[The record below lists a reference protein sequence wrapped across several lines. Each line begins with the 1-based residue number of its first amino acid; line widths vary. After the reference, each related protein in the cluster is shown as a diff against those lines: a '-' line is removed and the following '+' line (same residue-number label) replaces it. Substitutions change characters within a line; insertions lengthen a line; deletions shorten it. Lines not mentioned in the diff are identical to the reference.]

1 MVLPTEVE
9 TVSGLGQLQRPC
21 VGHRLP
27 VIGSLPDKAPI
38 CSNAPPARRGCKP
51 VVRALVRVYNDL
63 ARANTAGST
72 TEGSTGPVACDK
84 GAGLMVA
91 TDVKE
96 TRRRLNE
103 LAETQHWV
111 HHVADLDSGKILTF
125 PLDRP
130 VTPLSRAE
138 RLSRL
143 GHSFDPSIFGGIFG
157 GPSYSLSPNHPHNDS
172 PLAGLSVSGADIFD
186 AFRDQV
192 IWSPPQNANDA
203 NFIFRQINFTLTVSP
218 IALSRE
224 YQSVRQGLARNGGT
238 PQGVI
243 QKRLSSDSH

>member
-1 MVLPTEVE
+1 MVLPAEVE
-9 TVSGLGQLQRPC
+9 TVGGLSWLQKPC
-21 VGHRLP
+21 VDQRLP
-27 VIGSLPDKAPI
+27 AKRSLPDKAPI
-38 CSNAPPARRGCKP
+38 CLNGTPARRRCKP
-51 VVRALVRVYNDL
+51 VARSLVRVYNDL
-63 ARANTAGST
+63 ATTNTAGST
-72 TEGSTGPVACDK
+72 TEGSTGPVVCDK

-96 TRRRLNE
+96 TRRQLNE

-192 IWSPPQNANDA
+192 IWSPPQTANDA
-203 NFIFRQINFTLTVSP
+203 DFIFRQIKLPSP
-218 IALSRE
+218 YRRLRALSRVSIC
-224 YQSVRQGLARNGGT
+224 QARAG
-238 PQGVI
+238 QEW
-243 QKRLSSDSH
+243 

>member
-1 MVLPTEVE
+1 
-9 TVSGLGQLQRPC
+9 
-21 VGHRLP
+21 
-27 VIGSLPDKAPI
+27 
-38 CSNAPPARRGCKP
+38 
-51 VVRALVRVYNDL
+51 
-63 ARANTAGST
+63 
-72 TEGSTGPVACDK
+72 
-84 GAGLMVA
+84 MVA

-96 TRRRLNE
+96 TRRQLNE

-192 IWSPPQNANDA
+192 IWSPPQTANDA

-218 IALSRE
+218 SARSLASINLSGKGWPGMVGHLRVLYKNGSLQIPIDAYVSHTVDLTFDSGNQFASIAMTLEAGIQLLEFDSMSLVTLPPLLELS
-224 YQSVRQGLARNGGT
+224 T
-238 PQGVI
+238 F
-243 QKRLSSDSH
+243 

>member
-1 MVLPTEVE
+1 
-9 TVSGLGQLQRPC
+9 
-21 VGHRLP
+21 
-27 VIGSLPDKAPI
+27 
-38 CSNAPPARRGCKP
+38 
-51 VVRALVRVYNDL
+51 
-63 ARANTAGST
+63 
-72 TEGSTGPVACDK
+72 
-84 GAGLMVA
+84 MVA

-192 IWSPPQNANDA
+192 IWSPPQNTNDA

-218 IALSRE
+218 SARSLASINLSGKAWPGMVGHLRVLYKNGSLQIPIDAYVSHTVDLTFDSGNQFASIAMTLEAGIQLLEFDSMSLVTLPPLLELS
-224 YQSVRQGLARNGGT
+224 T
-238 PQGVI
+238 F
-243 QKRLSSDSH
+243 

>member
-1 MVLPTEVE
+1 
-9 TVSGLGQLQRPC
+9 
-21 VGHRLP
+21 
-27 VIGSLPDKAPI
+27 
-38 CSNAPPARRGCKP
+38 
-51 VVRALVRVYNDL
+51 
-63 ARANTAGST
+63 
-72 TEGSTGPVACDK
+72 
-84 GAGLMVA
+84 MVA

-143 GHSFDPSIFGGIFG
+143 GHSFDRSIFGGIFG

-203 NFIFRQINFTLTVSP
+203 NFIFRQINFILTVSP
-218 IALSRE
+218 IARSLASINLSGKGWPGMVGHLRVLYKNGSLQIPIDAYVSHTVDLTFDSGNQFASIAMTLE
-224 YQSVRQGLARNGGT
+224 AGIQLLEFDSMSSVTL
-238 PQGVI
+238 PPLLE
-243 QKRLSSDSH
+243 LSTF

>member
-1 MVLPTEVE
+1 
-9 TVSGLGQLQRPC
+9 
-21 VGHRLP
+21 
-27 VIGSLPDKAPI
+27 
-38 CSNAPPARRGCKP
+38 
-51 VVRALVRVYNDL
+51 
-63 ARANTAGST
+63 
-72 TEGSTGPVACDK
+72 
-84 GAGLMVA
+84 MVA

-96 TRRRLNE
+96 MRRQLNE

-192 IWSPPQNANDA
+192 IWSPPQTANDA
-203 NFIFRQINFTLTVSP
+203 DFIFRQINFTLTVSP
-218 IALSRE
+218 IARSLASINLSGKGWPGMVGHLRVL
-224 YQSVRQGLARNGGT
+224 YKNGSLQIPIDAYVSHTMDLTFDSGNQFASIAMT
-238 PQGVI
+238 LEAGI
-243 QKRLSSDSH
+243 QLLEFDSMSLVTLPPLLELSTF

>member
-1 MVLPTEVE
+1 
-9 TVSGLGQLQRPC
+9 
-21 VGHRLP
+21 
-27 VIGSLPDKAPI
+27 
-38 CSNAPPARRGCKP
+38 
-51 VVRALVRVYNDL
+51 
-63 ARANTAGST
+63 
-72 TEGSTGPVACDK
+72 
-84 GAGLMVA
+84 MVA

-203 NFIFRQINFTLTVSP
+203 NFIFRQINFILTVSP
-218 IALSRE
+218 IARSLASINLSGKGWPGMVGHLRVL
-224 YQSVRQGLARNGGT
+224 YKNGSLQIPIDAYVSHTVDLTFDSGNQFASIAMT
-238 PQGVI
+238 LEAGI
-243 QKRLSSDSH
+243 QLLEFDSMSLVTLPPLLELRTF

>member
-1 MVLPTEVE
+1 
-9 TVSGLGQLQRPC
+9 
-21 VGHRLP
+21 
-27 VIGSLPDKAPI
+27 
-38 CSNAPPARRGCKP
+38 
-51 VVRALVRVYNDL
+51 
-63 ARANTAGST
+63 
-72 TEGSTGPVACDK
+72 
-84 GAGLMVA
+84 MVA

-203 NFIFRQINFTLTVSP
+203 NFIFRQINFILTVSP
-218 IALSRE
+218 IARSLASINLSGKGWPGMVGHLRVLYKNGSLQIPIDAYVSHTVDLTFDSGNQFASIAMTLE
-224 YQSVRQGLARNGGT
+224 AGIQLLEFDSMSSVTL
-238 PQGVI
+238 PPLLE
-243 QKRLSSDSH
+243 LSTF

>member
-1 MVLPTEVE
+1 
-9 TVSGLGQLQRPC
+9 
-21 VGHRLP
+21 
-27 VIGSLPDKAPI
+27 
-38 CSNAPPARRGCKP
+38 
-51 VVRALVRVYNDL
+51 
-63 ARANTAGST
+63 
-72 TEGSTGPVACDK
+72 
-84 GAGLMVA
+84 MVA

-172 PLAGLSVSGADIFD
+172 PLTGLSVSGADIFD

-203 NFIFRQINFTLTVSP
+203 NFIFRQISFTLTVSP
-218 IALSRE
+218 IARSLASINLSGKGWPGMVGHLRVL
-224 YQSVRQGLARNGGT
+224 YKNGSLQIPIDAYVSHTVDLTFDSGNQFASIT
-238 PQGVI
+238 MTLEAGI
-243 QKRLSSDSH
+243 QLLEFDSMSLVTLPPLLELSTF

>member
-1 MVLPTEVE
+1 
-9 TVSGLGQLQRPC
+9 
-21 VGHRLP
+21 
-27 VIGSLPDKAPI
+27 
-38 CSNAPPARRGCKP
+38 
-51 VVRALVRVYNDL
+51 
-63 ARANTAGST
+63 
-72 TEGSTGPVACDK
+72 
-84 GAGLMVA
+84 MVA

-218 IALSRE
+218 IARSLASINLSGKGWPGMVGHLRVL
-224 YQSVRQGLARNGGT
+224 YKNGSLQIPIDAYVSHTVDLTFDSGNQFASIAMT
-238 PQGVI
+238 LEAGI
-243 QKRLSSDSH
+243 QLLEFDSMSLVTLPPLLELRTF